1 MDTDI
6 EFRYF
11 IAVVCQSNNTKNSAN
26 TLIIR
31 RWETHMTPRLIRKNS
46 TYLLNNISLMICV
59 WQVGYQKHKCM
70 EIYIKYI
77 NVHLIIIKN
86 IK

>member
-1 MDTDI
+1 VLQYKYDHFREERIFSAKIALSMDTDI

-11 IAVVCQSNNTKNSAN
+11 IAVICQSNSTKNSAN

-46 TYLLNNISLMICV
+46 IYLLNIIP
-59 WQVGYQKHKCM
+59 
-70 EIYIKYI
+70 
-77 NVHLIIIKN
+77 LIFDKLHITHY
-86 IK
+86 